1 MQMYY
6 VMSIGGELV
15 QHKVT
20 HLLSYTGE
28 ILYQGTSLLEA
39 LKIRNRFGQDYAVYT
54 LEVTGTLNARLVLEH

>member
-15 QHKVT
+15 QQEVT

-28 ILYQGTSLLEA
+28 ILYQGTSLSEA
-39 LKIRNRFGQDYAVYT
+39 LKIRNRFGQNYDVYT
-54 LEVTGTLNARLVLEH
+54 LEVTDTLHARLIPVI